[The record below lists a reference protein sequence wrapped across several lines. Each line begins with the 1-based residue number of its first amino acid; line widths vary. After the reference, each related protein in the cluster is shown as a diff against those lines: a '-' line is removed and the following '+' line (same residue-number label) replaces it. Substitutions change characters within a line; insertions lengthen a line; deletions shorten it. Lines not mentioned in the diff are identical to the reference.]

1 MKHEGS
7 RRGVGWGGGRP
18 HWEINMKHV
27 IQFNIKLLN
36 KF

>member
-7 RRGVGWGGGRP
+7 RRGVGWGGRP

>member
-7 RRGVGWGGGRP
+7 RRGVGWGRP